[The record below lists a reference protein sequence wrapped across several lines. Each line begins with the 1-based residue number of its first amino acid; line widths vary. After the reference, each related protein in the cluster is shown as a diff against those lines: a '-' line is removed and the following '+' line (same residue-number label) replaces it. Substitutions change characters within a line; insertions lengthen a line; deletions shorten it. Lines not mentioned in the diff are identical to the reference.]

1 MIDEIKL
8 RHLQRLGLIVAAI
21 VLLLIGYGLGAS
33 LHQNE
38 NKVKERP
45 TQTTKKVEGK
55 SLTQNKVKDFLI
67 AFYTKKDLGEN
78 RNRYKPFMTSS
89 MYQSE
94 LSLEDDATNQAYKG
108 YVVDFKYKD
117 SEIYIDAKNNVA
129 LVKVRYTNTLLSKK
143 GDYSKAQ
150 KNVSNEATVKLS
162 YLQDGKKLL
171 VNHVDSIL
179 ITSSDG
185 TDSDYPDYGKLQSS
199 QITENT
205 ETHHDVSNDTPIEG
219 EENNG

>member
-1 MIDEIKL
+1 M
-8 RHLQRLGLIVAAI
+8 
-21 VLLLIGYGLGAS
+21 
-33 LHQNE
+33 
-38 NKVKERP
+38 
-45 TQTTKKVEGK
+45 
-55 SLTQNKVKDFLI
+55 TQNKVKDFLI

-185 TDSDYPDYGKLQSS
+185 TDSDYPDYGKLQ
-199 QITENT
+199 TNT
-205 ETHHDVSNDTPIEG
+205 TTTQETSNKTQTEG

>member
-21 VLLLIGYGLGAS
+21 VLLLMGYGLGAS

-38 NKVKERP
+38 KKVKETP

-117 SEIYIDAKNNVA
+117 SEIYIDGKNNVA

-150 KNVSNEATVKLS
+150 KNVSGWLKIVHLALS
-162 YLQDGKKLL
+162 HSFIFKVIYIYFQ
-171 VNHVDSIL
+171 
-179 ITSSDG
+179 SD
-185 TDSDYPDYGKLQSS
+185 
-199 QITENT
+199 
-205 ETHHDVSNDTPIEG
+205 
-219 EENNG
+219 